1 MLIYLILA
9 LVVIVLD
16 QLVKYQIVAHLALGE
31 SVTVIPHVLSFTY
44 LQNTGAAW
52 SLFEGKQTFFTIIT
66 IIAVVVVSYLLYRN
80 RHGHWLFSVGLALIL
95 AGAIGNFIDRIRLGF
110 VVDMFQTEFIS
121 FPIFNVADMAL
132 SIGVILI
139 FIYTILEDRLKG
151 THYAK

>member
-80 RHGHWLFSVGLALIL
+80 RHGHWLFSLGLALIL

>member
-9 LVVIVLD
+9 LVVILLD

-80 RHGHWLFSVGLALIL
+80 RHGHWLFSLGLALIL

-110 VVDMFQTEFIS
+110 VVDMFQTDFIS

>member
-52 SLFEGKQTFFTIIT
+52 SLFEGKQTFLP
-66 IIAVVVVSYLLYRN
+66 LL
-80 RHGHWLFSVGLALIL
+80 
-95 AGAIGNFIDRIRLGF
+95 RL
-110 VVDMFQTEFIS
+110 S
-121 FPIFNVADMAL
+121 P
-132 SIGVILI
+132 S
-139 FIYTILEDRLKG
+139 
-151 THYAK
+151 

>member
-80 RHGHWLFSVGLALIL
+80 RHGHWLFSLGLALVL